1 MKKWGSNM
9 IPVLKKSLFG
19 FRREDVVNFISNQS
33 KHYEKKIAE
42 LEEENKKAFAEHRK
56 EREELSQDRTA
67 LEELKNKLSTNQQT
81 ISDFKNQVEELK
93 EKTLDFST
101 RSVQAE
107 EKLRK
112 LLADME
118 LMHQRLLFAESFRE
132 KAEKFDQLSSVLNS
146 IVNGREVESAGHISL
161 DEPKNVALENEADI
175 LDSFAEYKAAGCQIG
190 ETAEQLL
197 LQLERMDFSI

>member
-1 MKKWGSNM
+1 M

-42 LEEENKKAFAEHRK
+42 LEAEHRK
-56 EREELSQDRTA
+56 EREGRAA

-81 ISDFKNQVEELK
+81 ISDFQNQVAELR
-93 EKTLDFST
+93 EITLVFST
-101 RSVQAE
+101 RSVQTE
-107 EKLRK
+107 EKLQK
-112 LLADME
+112 LLSDME
-118 LMHQRLLFAESFRE
+118 LMHQRLLVAESFRE

-161 DEPKNVALENEADI
+161 DEPKNVAWENEADI
-175 LDSFAEYKAAGCQIG
+175 LDSFAEYKASGCQIG

>member
-1 MKKWGSNM
+1 M

-42 LEEENKKAFAEHRK
+42 LESEHRK
-56 EREELSQDRTA
+56 EREDRAA
-67 LEELKNKLSTNQQT
+67 LEELKNKLSTNRQT
-81 ISDFKNQVEELK
+81 ISDFQNQVAELR

-107 EKLRK
+107 EKLQK
-112 LLADME
+112 LLSDME
-118 LMHQRLLFAESFRE
+118 STHQRLLVAESFRE
-132 KAEKFDQLSSVLNS
+132 KAEKFDQLSSVLNF
-146 IVNGREVESAGHISL
+146 IVNGREVESAGYVSL
-161 DEPKNVALENEADI
+161 NEPKDMALENAADV
-175 LDSFAEYKAAGCQIG
+175 LASFAEYKAAGCQIG
-190 ETAEQLL
+190 EKAEQLL